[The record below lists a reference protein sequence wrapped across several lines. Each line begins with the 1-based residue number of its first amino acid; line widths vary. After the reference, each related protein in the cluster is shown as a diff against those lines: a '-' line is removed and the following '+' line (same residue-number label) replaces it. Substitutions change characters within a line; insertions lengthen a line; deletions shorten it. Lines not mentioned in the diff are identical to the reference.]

1 MKMIL
6 GRLKI
11 ETNDLNHFTNR
22 VPVSM
27 NWDVE
32 YLLFYCFKFL
42 YITLMK
48 VTEWKIW

>member
-11 ETNDLNHFTNR
+11 ETNDHNHFTNR

-42 YITLMK
+42 YITLTK